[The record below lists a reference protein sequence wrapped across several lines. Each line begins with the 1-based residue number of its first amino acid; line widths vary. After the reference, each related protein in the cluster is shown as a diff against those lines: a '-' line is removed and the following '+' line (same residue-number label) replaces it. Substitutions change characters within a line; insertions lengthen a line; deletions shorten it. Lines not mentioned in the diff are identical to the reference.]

1 MGEIEAVQFILFE
14 HAAGYCL
21 FRVKEFEDTPL
32 IVPQVVF
39 FFFLFIIYNWY
50 AKFFLILIEIR
61 RTYVNGNS
69 FILDR

>member
-39 FFFLFIIYNWY
+39 FFFLFIIYN
-50 AKFFLILIEIR
+50 
-61 RTYVNGNS
+61 
-69 FILDR
+69 